1 MSRFSVTAL
10 VLGPFLL
17 AGCTSTGSGGGGGNA
32 FTNIFTYGG
41 TTVPPEAPVP
51 AIEVADCPAVTV
63 SEGGA
68 AIRAVA
74 GAAVRSQ
81 LSIAEVAR
89 ECTGRP
95 DGAVVVKVGVQV
107 RGLVG
112 VGGGGARFD
121 TPVNIV
127 LKRGDQVLASRSRRV
142 NVAVPAGQA
151 DQTAVVVE
159 DNLVVP
165 PGTGEFDIEVG
176 LGGTGRAP
184 ARSRRAARG

>member
-1 MSRFSVTAL
+1 MAL
-10 VLGPFLL
+10 VLGPCLL
-17 AGCTSTGSGGGGGNA
+17 AGCTSTGSGGEGGNA
-32 FTNIFTYGG
+32 FTNIFKYGG

-81 LSIAEVAR
+81 LSIAQVAR

-112 VGGGGARFD
+112 AGGGAARFD
-121 TPVNIV
+121 SAVNIV

-142 NVAVPAGQA
+142 NLAVPPGQL

-176 LGGTGRAP
+176 LGGAAGRAP
-184 ARSRRAARG
+184 RATARSRRAPG